1 MGGKRPRRGAPAK
14 RSVLAGLA
22 VEGAGIVPRRHPAEF
37 GVRPLVVV
45 QHHLR
50 TPTGIFR
57 ELLYPWHPW
66 CALHVSIHEA
76 IGKSNDLVFRC
87 TLSGSDASRSVEIP
101 AWMFDR
107 AACGEARLTAV
118 PYVSAAALSALRD
131 LLRRALKDPSASS
144 SALLSGV
151 SRTSRDQNRREAHA
165 CQENGTPDE
174 ADGQSARPSA
184 AARPVRRRSPQDNSE
199 YASMAGTAGR
209 DPGNADRSDGA
220 ADPGACRREPGRI
233 DEGGRS

>member
-1 MGGKRPRRGAPAK
+1 MSTVVPRAARSCPRARPPSA
-14 RSVLAGLA
+14 AGWREPDA
-22 VEGAGIVPRRHPAEF
+22 GAGCCTTSFENAH
-37 GVRPLVVV
+37 G
-45 QHHLR
+45 
-50 TPTGIFR
+50 TIFR

-87 TLSGSDASRSVEIP
+87 TLSGSDAGRSVEIP

-107 AACGEARLTAV
+107 AACGEARLTTA
-118 PYVSAAALSALRD
+118 PYVSAAALSALCD
-131 LLRRALKDPSASS
+131 LLRRALKDTSASS
-144 SALLSGV
+144 SAPLSGV

-184 AARPVRRRSPQDNSE
+184 AARPVRRRSPQDNRG

>member
-1 MGGKRPRRGAPAK
+1 MGLRQG
-14 RSVLAGLA
+14 RSASGSCRSTSGPDA
-22 VEGAGIVPRRHPAEF
+22 VDDSCTTSFENAHG
-37 GVRPLVVV
+37 
-45 QHHLR
+45 
-50 TPTGIFR
+50 TIFR

-66 CALHVSIHEA
+66 CSLHVSIHEA

-101 AWMFDR
+101 AWMFDW
-107 AACGEARLTAV
+107 AACGEARLATA
-118 PYVSAAALSALRD
+118 PYVSAAALSALCD
-131 LLRRALKDPSASS
+131 LLRRALKDTSASS
-144 SALLSGV
+144 SAPLSGV

-184 AARPVRRRSPQDNSE
+184 AARPVRRRSPHDNRG
-199 YASMAGTAGR
+199 YASMAGAAGR

-233 DEGGRS
+233 DEGGWS